1 MSRGASRWSAVASQP
16 RRHRHCTVHAASSA
30 LLQLNPQ
37 LTPLDAGSP
46 RGQEHKTVTAFPAA
60 PAANLGARQQEKR
73 AGSSNIGQGN
83 VQISLGATSQSGLV
97 INDLPEDSRSLPLV
111 SHDRD
116 IGPPSLGVPFSE
128 SPRRQCKVAPRTSS
142 SSLCNSLPA
151 RAERKRKTPAP
162 HILCVAFPF
171 QAKVPPR
178 LNVSVSCYEHEAA
191 VLKNTSQAPN
201 INPDSSSSPPTCC
214 TPPTGINL
222 ICGATGSVR
231 DPTYPLHPHA
241 CCSMYRYRAA
251 LGRRVSQGRG
261 TEQGALMEESWSA
274 TALSSSIQ

>member
-83 VQISLGATSQSGLV
+83 VQISLGATSRSGLV
-97 INDLPEDSRSLPLV
+97 INDLPEDSRSLPPV

-142 SSLCNSLPA
+142 SSLCNSLHA
-151 RAERKRKTPAP
+151 RAERKKKHQPPKSSASPFLSGQRFHRDLTSALAAISTKQRSSKTRVKHPTSIPIPLPPHPPAAR
-162 HILCVAFPF
+162 H
-171 QAKVPPR
+171 
-178 LNVSVSCYEHEAA
+178 
-191 VLKNTSQAPN
+191 
-201 INPDSSSSPPTCC
+201 
-214 TPPTGINL
+214 
-222 ICGATGSVR
+222 
-231 DPTYPLHPHA
+231 PL
-241 CCSMYRYRAA
+241 
-251 LGRRVSQGRG
+251 
-261 TEQGALMEESWSA
+261 ES
-274 TALSSSIQ
+274 T